1 MCVCLYES
9 VYECVYMCV
18 CLYECVCVCVCFA
31 GCSEVGFTFSA
42 WPGLGLASVSP
53 LLGSL
58 EVPQLVSSAHL
69 MHVLFLLRQG
79 GSPVV

>member
-1 MCVCLYES
+1 MYFYLCVCMS
-9 VYECVYMCV
+9 
-18 CLYECVCVCVCFA
+18 VCVCVCFA

-58 EVPQLVSSAHL
+58 EVPQLVSNAHL
-69 MHVLFLLRQG
+69 MRVIFLLRQG